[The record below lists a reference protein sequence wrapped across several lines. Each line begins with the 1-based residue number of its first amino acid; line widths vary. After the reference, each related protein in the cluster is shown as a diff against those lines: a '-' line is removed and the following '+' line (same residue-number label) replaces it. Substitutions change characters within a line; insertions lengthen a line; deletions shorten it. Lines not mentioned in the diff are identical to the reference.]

1 MNAIILAAGLGS
13 RLRPL
18 TLETPKSQIKVNGI
32 PMIER
37 QIEFLK
43 ERGINEINVVTG
55 YLHHKFAYLIDK
67 YNVNL
72 IHNDKFADYNN
83 IYSMYLVKEALGN
96 SFVIDA
102 DIYLHRN
109 FIPNKPDKSTYF
121 SAYKVDFNN
130 EEWVLEYDAQT
141 KVLEKIA
148 IVKDSKG
155 QGRIMSGVS
164 YWTKKDSEIIKEKLR
179 VAIEDRDFKNLFW
192 DYIIVENLNMLDV
205 YVKELDSHDLFEI
218 DTLEDLDALRK
229 LLLTINNGGIKSAAS

>member
-18 TLETPKSQIKVNGI
+18 TLETPKSQIKVNGV

-43 ERGINEINVVTG
+43 EKGINEIIVVTG
-55 YLHHKFAYLIDK
+55 YLHHKFNYLKDK
-67 YNVNL
+67 YHVKL

-83 IYSMYLVKEALGN
+83 IYSMYLVKEELGN

-109 FIPNKPDKSTYF
+109 FISNNSEKSTYF
-121 SAYKVDFNN
+121 STYKTDFDN
-130 EEWVLEYDAQT
+130 EEWVLKYDEDT
-141 KVLEKIA
+141 KKLERVV
-148 IVKDSKG
+148 IVKDNKG

-164 YWTKKDSEIIKEKLR
+164 YWTEKDCEIIKEKLEETIKTR
-179 VAIEDRDFKNLFW
+179 GFTHLYW
-192 DYIIVENLNMLDV
+192 DSMIVENLDLLDV
-205 YVKELDSHDLFEI
+205 YVQELSLNDVFEI
-218 DTLEDLDALRK
+218 DTKEDLNTVQEILK
-229 LLLTINNGGIKSAAS
+229 NLT

>member
-1 MNAIILAAGLGS
+1 MNAIILSAGLGS

-43 ERGINEINVVTG
+43 EKGINEIIIVTG
-55 YLHHKFAYLIDK
+55 YLYHKFDYLVDK
-67 YNVNL
+67 YNVKL

-109 FIPNKPDKSTYF
+109 FIPNKPEKSTYF
-121 SAYKVDFNN
+121 SAYKNDFDN
-130 EEWVLEYDAQT
+130 EEWVLVYDEKT
-141 KVLEKIA
+141 KELER
-148 IVKDSKG
+148 IVIEKDSNG

-164 YWTKKDSEIIKEKLR
+164 YWTEKDSEIIKEKLTE
-179 VAIEDRDFKNLFW
+179 AIETQDFKDLFW
-192 DYIIVENLNMLDV
+192 DYIIVENLDMLDI
-205 YVKELDSHDLFEI
+205 YVSELDSNDVFEI
-218 DTLEDLDALRK
+218 DTLEDLNTLQK
-229 LLLTINNGGIKSAAS
+229 QLSAIP